1 MWAFTPQEKRAI
13 LFLLI
18 TLLVGSGIL
27 VYKKY
32 NPEFAPELL
41 RVNSAKEFSSRIA
54 GTKSFSSVS
63 SSVTL
68 EIPPQK
74 PPQLFKLNL
83 NTATQEELERI
94 PKIGPVLA
102 RRIIDYRYEKGG
114 FDSIEE
120 IMEVKGIGKKNFAV
134 IKDYLILE

>member
-1 MWAFTPQEKRAI
+1 MWTFTHQEKKAI

-41 RVNSAKEFSSRIA
+41 RVNSAKESSSRIA

-74 PPQLFKLNL
+74 SPQQLKFNL
-83 NTATQEELERI
+83 NTATPEELERL

-102 RRIIDYRYEKGG
+102 KRIVDYRYEKGG